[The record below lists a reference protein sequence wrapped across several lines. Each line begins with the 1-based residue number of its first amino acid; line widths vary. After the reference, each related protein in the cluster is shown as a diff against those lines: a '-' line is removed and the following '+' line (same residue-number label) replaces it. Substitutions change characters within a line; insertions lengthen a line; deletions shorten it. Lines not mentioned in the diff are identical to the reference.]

1 MQSCTVGIGWACTS
15 FLNRAQLIDIR
26 VRRASKGKESDRVSF
41 MGHCIK
47 PASQDGVTIK
57 INKNG
62 TIRKKITSR

>member
-1 MQSCTVGIGWACTS
+1 
-15 FLNRAQLIDIR
+15 
-26 VRRASKGKESDRVSF
+26 